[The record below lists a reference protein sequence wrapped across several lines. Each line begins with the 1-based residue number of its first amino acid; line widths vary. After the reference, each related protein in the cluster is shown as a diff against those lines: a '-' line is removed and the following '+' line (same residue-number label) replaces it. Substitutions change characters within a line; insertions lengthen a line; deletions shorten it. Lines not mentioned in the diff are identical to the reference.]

1 MVGTNLKI
9 IPCLDLTNP
18 WNAYVEWYPDWPSG
32 SSRPWHW
39 CPNSGHRSCSR
50 KKDTNGTESL
60 VFLDVCC
67 WSDSS
72 AVQDLQGWVTICG
85 MPPTV
90 LSVWGQC
97 LTVFCLQNGFHR
109 LMKIAHQ
116 CQFGVTTL
124 SFVLMGDK
132 KVDRCFPCWPF
143 GKWKTPGVDLSA
155 PWTNLKQ
162 IQAVYTSE
170 NYHASAENHPEMKR
184 NIIWT
189 KLPRLLG
196 SKCQS
201 SRGSRVSF
209 PFLSSVVGNSP
220 TWICEVIS
228 LTSGVPIVAG
238 LTAAQIQWHRQAQK
252 TQTLDPN

>member
-1 MVGTNLKI
+1 MVSIRFTFR
-9 IPCLDLTNP
+9 IP
-18 WNAYVEWYPDWPSG
+18 
-32 SSRPWHW
+32 SRPWHW

-143 GKWKTPGVDLSA
+143 GKWKTHGVDLSA

-189 KLPRLLG
+189 KLPGLLG
-196 SKCQS
+196 SKCS
-201 SRGSRVSF
+201 SFQRVSR
-209 PFLSSVVGNSP
+209 FLPLQIIGCRKFSNLNLRGHLPNIWSPNSS
-220 TWICEVIS
+220 
-228 LTSGVPIVAG
+228 G